1 MPVSEI
7 DTAELERKDRLHPA
21 TAGLLMGAI
30 GGAGMLAVAGQLVER
45 RGGPDL
51 VGRLGA
57 FVGNGARLGASDATT
72 LHVAAFVTVALAG
85 AVIGAL
91 YALVTR
97 HLRRYAPLL
106 VWSLVFFGAV
116 CTLLNAFV
124 VPRWAPRLRADLPF
138 SVSLVA
144 AMVFAFVVSLELPV
158 RRRGGASR
166 LVFED
171 LDEVEEL

>member
-30 GGAGMLAVAGQLVER
+30 GGAGMLAVASQLVER

-51 VGRLGA
+51 VGRLGG
-57 FVGNGARLGASDATT
+57 FVGNVARLGTSDPMT

-85 AVIGAL
+85 SVIGAL

-97 HLRRYAPLL
+97 HLRRYPPLL
-106 VWSLVFFGAV
+106 LWSLVFFGAV
-116 CTLLNAFV
+116 CTLVNAFV

-138 SVSLVA
+138 SVSIIA
-144 AMVFAFVVSLELPV
+144 AFAFAFVVSLELLV
-158 RRRGGASR
+158 RRRGGVSR
-166 LVFED
+166 LQLDD